1 MYFTKGNQTEIL
13 TDKALKTNGSP
24 DILLLAMLKCV
35 NRLPTVVTKSDR
47 HVLETALRELQDDGC
62 RKKKSYFIKQ
72 TLNECQNLQR
82 GLISSFWT
90 IARFLTG
97 GPWERVPGSQK

>member
-1 MYFTKGNQTEIL
+1 MYFTKRNQTEIL
-13 TDKALKTNGSP
+13 TERALKTNGSP

-62 RKKKSYFIKQ
+62 GKKVILLSKLPTNVKINK
-72 TLNECQNLQR
+72 E
-82 GLISSFWT
+82 
-90 IARFLTG
+90 
-97 GPWERVPGSQK
+97 V